1 MANNFSN
8 HQVNE
13 QKSSGDSL
21 ADSNN
26 LEPETKTKPVSQRK
40 IAILI
45 IGFLI
50 IFVLAIFFI
59 LNQLKEPETFPPAL
73 VPAQKPEISSE
84 KQLIWSDPRDI
95 LWTSVSPD
103 GKVVLIGTRDLGSDD
118 KNDKDD
124 TYIVE
129 VANQKKTHI
138 AQDLIGGTWSSDGT
152 QIAFNGPW
160 VAQKNGQNLREIDQE
175 GRQVSWSPDGLNLAY
190 IKETGKSTSLII
202 ADLISGETREILNIP
217 GYINSGPI
225 WSPNGKELLY
235 RVGYIGGDW
244 YSTDL
249 KAEKQIELTDEN
261 IAHEA
266 TWSPDGKYII
276 YDTGMGGQGI
286 SVVNREGK
294 DRRVVT
300 PNGLGPKWSS
310 DGQSIR
316 YQVRSEISAQILL
329 WEIGIDGQNKKQIG
343 PKEGFIANYVIWSPK
358 QNQVFISTK
367 ERPNYTIYVQSW

>member
-1 MANNFSN
+1 
-8 HQVNE
+8 
-13 QKSSGDSL
+13 
-21 ADSNN
+21 
-26 LEPETKTKPVSQRK
+26 
-40 IAILI
+40 
-45 IGFLI
+45 
-50 IFVLAIFFI
+50 
-59 LNQLKEPETFPPAL
+59 
-73 VPAQKPEISSE
+73 
-84 KQLIWSDPRDI
+84 
-95 LWTSVSPD
+95 VSPD
-103 GKVVLIGTRDLGSDD
+103 GKMVLIGTWDLGSDN
-118 KNDKDD
+118 KNDETD

-138 AQDLIGGTWSSDGT
+138 AQDLVGGTWSLDGT

-160 VAQKNGQNLREIDQE
+160 VVQKNGQNLREIDQE
-175 GRQVSWSPDGLNLAY
+175 GRQVSWSPDGFNLAY
-190 IKETGKSTSLII
+190 IKETKKSTSLII
-202 ADLISGETREILNIP
+202 ADLISGETHEILNTP

-225 WSPNGKELLY
+225 WSSNGKELLY

-249 KAEKQIELTDEN
+249 KAEKQIKLTDEN
-261 IAHEA
+261 IAYEA

-286 SVVNREGK
+286 SIVNREGK

-300 PNGLGPKWSS
+300 SNGLAPKWSS
-310 DGQSIR
+310 NGQSIR

-329 WEIGIDGQNKKQIG
+329 WEIGVDGQNKKQIG

-367 ERPNYTIYVQSW
+367 EGPNYTIYVQSW